1 MGSAKMRDLTGLE
14 YVDAEDIRA
23 ILRTAHSFKD
33 ILSRPVKKVPALRGK
48 SVILL
53 FYEAST
59 RTRTSFETAAKIL
72 SADAMNISV
81 AQSSVVKGESLK
93 DTLLTLQSLAADCIV
108 MRHSSSGAAEF
119 AAKIVDI
126 PVVNAGDGRHEHPTQ
141 GLLDMYTI
149 WEKRLKPNE
158 LSESNVSGAMGIVT
172 PPPSF
177 DFSGLT
183 VSIVGDLAHS
193 RVARSD
199 VWGMVKLGAKVRWVG
214 PKTLLPIEAER
225 LPIEVY
231 TDLRTGLKDADVVI
245 VLRLQTE
252 RQEKGLLPSLRE
264 YSRMWGINENSLRE
278 AKPGVLVMHPGPM
291 NRGVEISPRVA
302 DGIEG
307 AETVIE
313 RQVTNGV
320 AVRMAVLYK
329 LIGDNSVDQESSEED
344 DKRNGE

>member
-1 MGSAKMRDLTGLE
+1 MRDLTGLE
-14 YVDAEDIRA
+14 HTDAEDIRG

-119 AAKIVDI
+119 AAKVVDI
-126 PVVNAGDGRHEHPTQ
+126 PIVNAGDGRHEHPTQ
-141 GLLDMYTI
+141 GLLDLYTI
-149 WEKRLKPNE
+149 WEKRLKASE
-158 LSESNVSGAMGIVT
+158 LTEPTDTGAAGNVAS
-172 PPPSF
+172 PRF
-177 DFSGLT
+177 DFSGVT

-214 PKTLLPIEAER
+214 PKTLLPVEAER
-225 LPIEVY
+225 LPIEVH
-231 TDLRTGLKDADVVI
+231 TDLHEGLKNADVVI

-264 YSRMWGINENSLRE
+264 YSRVWGINENSLRD
-278 AKPGVLVMHPGPM
+278 AKSGVLVMHPGPM
-291 NRGVEISPRVA
+291 NRGVEISSRVA
-302 DGIEG
+302 DGVPG

-329 LIGDNSVDQESSEED
+329 LIGDNPVDQLSSEVD
-344 DKRNGE
+344 DKRIGE